1 MAAEMQDHPMY
12 RYARLVSAAKGRSLL
27 EVYGAHGLS
36 IDWLETNRADRTVG
50 LVFYIDAQSAGVPG
64 SLPVPETIQVVAESG
79 EVVAVPTQVVSAP
92 MDTFE

>member
-12 RYARLVSAAKGRSLL
+12 RYACLVSAAKGRSLL

-36 IDWLETNRADRTVG
+36 IEWMPGGADRTVG
-50 LVFYIDAQSAGVPG
+50 LVFYIDPGRAGAPG
-64 SLPVPETIQVVAESG
+64 SLPVPEAIGVVAENG
-79 EVVAVPTQVVSAP
+79 ETVAVPTQVVMAP